1 MNKKQEILNQVATI
15 LANLQ
20 QDEQDSETKIA
31 LFDLSR
37 NIGTYA
43 KYYDELNPIIA
54 REMNRVAQQNKW
66 NELKVTMVDD
76 INIGYEVTP
85 KIFEIKDNEREERE

>member
-1 MNKKQEILNQVATI
+1 MNKKKEILNQVATI

-31 LFDLSR
+31 MFDLSR

-43 KYYDELNPIIA
+43 KYYDELNPIMA
-54 REMNRVAQQNKW
+54 REMNRVARQDKINS
-66 NELKVTMVDD
+66 LKVTMVDNLD
-76 INIGYEVTP
+76 IGYKVNA
-85 KIFEIKDNEREERE
+85 KIFEIENKERERE